1 MMPQPPEWPETDGS
15 GEVSTWAGIPI
26 PSDAAPAE
34 ESPPEDEPDA
44 VG

>member
-26 PSDAAPAE
+26 PTDPVE
-34 ESPPEDEPDA
+34 ESPPEEVEPDV